1 MPVEDGGQESSG
13 GSWGEAMARTRWVVG
28 HATSM
33 PLDACES
40 PAQACARSVECDELY
55 RINEATMQGIV
66 NQERMA
72 TRYFAIVAKMSLVNT
87 SRPAQRFNVL
97 KDPLVKI
104 VASAVALPIV
114 EGHALGNI
122 QMRLIANFDV
132 HRQYALLRS

>member
-1 MPVEDGGQESSG
+1 MS
-13 GSWGEAMARTRWVVG
+13 AN
-28 HATSM
+28 
-33 PLDACES
+33 
-40 PAQACARSVECDELY
+40 ARSVQSV
-55 RINEATMQGIV
+55 I

-72 TRYFAIVAKMSLVNT
+72 TRYFAILAKMSFVNT
-87 SRPAQRFNVL
+87 SRPAQRFYVL

-114 EGHALGNI
+114 EGHALVNI